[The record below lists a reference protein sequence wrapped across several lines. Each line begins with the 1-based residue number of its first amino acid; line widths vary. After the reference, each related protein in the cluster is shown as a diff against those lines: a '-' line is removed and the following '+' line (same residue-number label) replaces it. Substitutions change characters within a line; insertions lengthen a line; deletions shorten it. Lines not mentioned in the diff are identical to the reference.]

1 MNVDGAEVKRGEMA
15 KRAAR
20 RAVSPVL
27 ATLMMVAVAVGL
39 SVIIFTWSQGFLS
52 QTGEAASAQQAA
64 QNIAAQSGI
73 IIESVTFKGGTVGR
87 DNDTVTVH
95 IRNIGSVSN
104 TIGSITIMGRP
115 DNTGMKGSLTLLVN
129 TTGTNV
135 KVTAIPAASGTLDDR
150 NTATTDIEG
159 VLVNGNEVTDD
170 EEDSDA
176 NALKNI
182 AKGAGVSVL
191 IDLQGDATGYN
202 IEPGDVIT
210 IKVTTQAGTFAQAT
224 YTVP

>member
-1 MNVDGAEVKRGEMA
+1 MRRGS
-15 KRAAR
+15 K

-39 SVIIFTWSQGFLS
+39 SVIIFTWGQNYLS
-52 QTGEAASAQQAA
+52 QTSEAASAQQAA

-73 IIESVTFKGGTVGR
+73 IIESVTFRGGAGDVN
-87 DNDTVTVH
+87 NDTVTVH

-115 DNTGMKGSLTLLVN
+115 DNTGMNKTLTLLVD
-129 TTGTNV
+129 TTGAKV
-135 KVTAIPAASGTLDDR
+135 KVTAIPAASNTLDDR
-150 NTATTDIEG
+150 VTGGGIEG
-159 VLVNGNEVTDD
+159 VLVNGNEVTDNAED
-170 EEDSDA
+170 EHA

-191 IDLQGDATGYN
+191 IDLKGDTKGYN